1 VRLVMFSPRER
12 ELERGWPGRLDGD
25 RVVHLAAQTVES
37 FFTGGGT
44 AREHDEFALDEVV
57 LRAPV
62 LRPPSI
68 RVFSEPRVFTFGNT
82 ASIFG
87 PDGFVPWPAGA
98 KSVEAR
104 WCVGAVVGA
113 EAAIAGFT
121 LVNDWHCDLPPPK
134 DGDFGFSF
142 GPWIV
147 TEDEYAPEFAWE
159 DALRHAARNTHLRAG
174 EILVSAPVHV
184 EAVER
189 GAETSYSHDVL
200 GTLRSVVA

>member
-1 VRLVMFSPRER
+1 MFSPRER

-25 RVVHLAAQTVES
+25 RVIQLAAQTVES

-44 AREHDEFALDEVV
+44 AREHDEFAAHDVV

-68 RVFSEPRVFTFGNT
+68 RVFADERSFLFGNT

-87 PDGFVPWPAGA
+87 PDAFVPWPAGA
-98 KSVEAR
+98 RSLEAR

-113 EAAIAGFT
+113 EGAIGGFT
-121 LVNDWHCDLPPPK
+121 LVNDWRCDLPPPK
-134 DGDFGFSF
+134 DGDFGFSL
-142 GPWIV
+142 GPWVV
-147 TEDEYAPEFAWE
+147 TEDEYEPQFEWTA
-159 DALRHAARNTHLRAG
+159 ALQHAARNTHLRPG
-174 EILVSAPVHV
+174 EILVSPPLQIEPVRRGD
-184 EAVER
+184 AVAFSH
-189 GAETSYSHDVL
+189 GAL